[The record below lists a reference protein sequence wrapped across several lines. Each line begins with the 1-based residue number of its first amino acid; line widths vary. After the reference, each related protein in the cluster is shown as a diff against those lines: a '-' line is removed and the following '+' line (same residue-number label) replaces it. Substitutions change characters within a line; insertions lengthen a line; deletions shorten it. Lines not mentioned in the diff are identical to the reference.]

1 MDMKRGIEPIQTMR
15 DVESCQIPPSA
26 LATACSQDTSRFRRF
41 LFLLNTPIDT
51 LTESGARP

>member
-26 LATACSQDTSRFRRF
+26 LATA
-41 LFLLNTPIDT
+41 
-51 LTESGARP
+51 